1 MVEWVGYR
9 WLAEIHRLADGNGRV
24 HRFLIN
30 DQLRRDGPNT
40 DIDRIVR
47 SVKENGGRISNKLV
61 GEFPMLADP
70 QVASDLR
77 EAIASA
83 FDTINPGPVANESA
97 RLR

>member
-1 MVEWVGYR
+1 LDIAGWPKFTLWPMATGGSTVFV
-9 WLAEIHRLADGNGRV
+9 
-24 HRFLIN
+24 N

-40 DIDRIVR
+40 DIDRIVC

-61 GEFPMLADP
+61 GEFPMLADL